1 MTAWLLGASLA
12 FAADPA
18 EEAQRV
24 QLERARA
31 QVADQVHLAVF
42 DLLDELVYRLSEE
55 PVFAEP
61 TPVVLAGVSVPVG
74 LGTGLQALM
83 ENHLAG
89 VMLANPE
96 TNLRL
101 VHCPQCTAVVVRSSA
116 KGTVVSRGVDD
127 PALLAELGVAAGR
140 HALFIDVEAEG
151 AFLVLRARLT
161 ELSVDLPIVWSHTLS
176 TSTATPAL
184 LRDATALKSA
194 EEARAE
200 YLNVLNGQGAVVIPA
215 RVNVRTYA
223 LPEGDNAGTAPP
235 PFIWLQTGVELSP
248 TVARRWTS
256 SMMLGY
262 ALIPQAYQGLMA
274 QARISRL
281 VTGQARSLTH
291 PDLYLFGGLS
301 LSTVW
306 GPGTASFRNNTLTLD
321 EILTDT
327 NLDEPRATFGAVHVG
342 AELRLGNRVGF
353 GFFLETLPS
362 FTSSRNFGRYTQ
374 LGPIEAHS
382 LGAEVAFCF

>member
-1 MTAWLLGASLA
+1 M
-12 FAADPA
+12 
-18 EEAQRV
+18 
-24 QLERARA
+24 
-31 QVADQVHLAVF
+31 
-42 DLLDELVYRLSEE
+42 
-55 PVFAEP
+55 
-61 TPVVLAGVSVPVG
+61 
-74 LGTGLQALM
+74 
-83 ENHLAG
+83 
-89 VMLANPE
+89 
-96 TNLRL
+96 
-101 VHCPQCTAVVVRSSA
+101 VVRSSA

-127 PALLAELGVAAGR
+127 PALLAELGVEAGR

-161 ELSVDLPIVWSHTLS
+161 ELSAELPIVWSHTLS

-184 LRDATALKSA
+184 LRDPTALKSA

-362 FTSSRNFGRYTQ
+362 FTSSRNFGRYAT

>member
-1 MTAWLLGASLA
+1 MTAWLLGLGLA
-12 FAADPA
+12 YAADPA
-18 EEAQRV
+18 EEAQRA

-42 DLLDELVYRLSEE
+42 DLLDELVYRLRQE

-127 PALLAELGVAAGR
+127 PALLADLGVEAGR

-161 ELSVDLPIVWSHTLS
+161 ELSVELPIVWSHTLS

-194 EEARAE
+194 EEARDE
-200 YLNVLNGQGAVVIPA
+200 YLDVLNGQGAVVIPA

-274 QARISRL
+274 QARISL
-281 VTGQARSLTH
+281 ASSPARR
-291 PDLYLFGGLS
+291 G
-301 LSTVW
+301 
-306 GPGTASFRNNTLTLD
+306 ASPAPT
-321 EILTDT
+321 
-327 NLDEPRATFGAVHVG
+327 
-342 AELRLGNRVGF
+342 
-353 GFFLETLPS
+353 S
-362 FTSSRNFGRYTQ
+362 TSSAGS
-374 LGPIEAHS
+374 P
-382 LGAEVAFCF
+382 

>member
-1 MTAWLLGASLA
+1 MMSWLLGLSLA

-18 EEAQRV
+18 EEAQRIE
-24 QLERARA
+24 LERARA
-31 QVADQVHLAVF
+31 QVADQVHLAAF
-42 DLLDELVYRLSEE
+42 DLIDELVYQLRQE
-55 PVFAEP
+55 PIFAEP

-74 LGTGLQALM
+74 LGTGMQALL

-89 VMLANPE
+89 VLIANPE
-96 TNLRL
+96 ANLQL

-127 PALLAELGVAAGR
+127 PALLAELGVEAGR

-161 ELSVDLPIVWSHTLS
+161 ELSPSLPIVWSHTLS
-176 TSTATPAL
+176 SSTSSPAL
-184 LRDATALKSA
+184 LRDSTALKSA

-200 YLNVLNGQGAVVIPA
+200 YLDVLNGQGSVVIPA
-215 RVNVRTYA
+215 RVSVRTYA

-235 PFIWLQTGVELSP
+235 PFIWLQAGVELSP

-256 SMMLGY
+256 GMTLGY
-262 ALIPQAYQGLMA
+262 ALIPEAYQGLMA
-274 QARISRL
+274 QARLSRL
-281 VTGQARSLTH
+281 VSGQARSLTH

-306 GPGTASFRNNTLTLD
+306 GPATASFRNQTLTLD

-327 NLDEPRATFGAVHVG
+327 ALDEPRATFGALQLG
-342 AELRLGNRVGF
+342 AEVRLGNRVGF
-353 GFFLETLPS
+353 GVFLETMPQ
-362 FTSSRNFGRYTQ
+362 FKTSRNFGRYAT
-374 LGPIEAHS
+374 LGPIEAHAF
-382 LGAEVAFCF
+382 GAEVALCF